1 MELRGRVLDFD
12 DLGDI
17 GQALVPKDGV
27 DRVAEPSDNE
37 EADDEEEEEEKFCS
51 TCGRSSTCGRQI
63 ANQEETLGW
72 GLPELRGSACD
83 ECLNTW
89 RLHLRDS
96 EVPLSTLPVH
106 MRDINKKFNFR
117 EKVAWA
123 SIRLEGKKRV
133 NGHEL
138 RKRVESVTWILK
150 QMGLPVGPWV
160 VKTIGEH
167 DPLPSD
173 PFTLATLQDE
183 GQYRLV
189 HFAPAIVDPGQV
201 LDRPLGK
208 LPLYLG
214 GAPLV
219 TDVAAE
225 AALLAGKSFA
235 PADEAALAI
244 ADGFDA
250 DTASL
255 KADQADDKLS
265 RYLQVIESKVF
276 CEFRNSTWVE
286 VCLESTLSAILTKLV
301 PMRQDCALLEDDDE
315 KLEKLDDVMT
325 GVGHGKQFLRN
336 VRFGKKAT
344 KLSLEKALYLEPH
357 CSKFLQ
363 FLSTYTSVEPCPT
376 FRLIAARN
384 CFLETY
390 RTTLDVPQ
398 ALDSLDCCGFVEM
411 LLGEEVWVR
420 TKQQQKSHD
429 VRGLAPQS
437 GVHVPCPSVRAM
449 GRARCCK

>member
-1 MELRGRVLDFD
+1 MCEWHQSSS
-12 DLGDI
+12 I
-17 GQALVPKDGV
+17 KQTK
-27 DRVAEPSDNE
+27 
-37 EADDEEEEEEKFCS
+37 
-51 TCGRSSTCGRQI
+51 GRS
-63 ANQEETLGW
+63 A
-72 GLPELRGSACD
+72 SASPSHRRRYFMRKRINGGFLEFLSHFD

-106 MRDINKKFNFR
+106 MRDTNKKFAFR
-117 EKVAWA
+117 FHQAVWA
-123 SIRLEGKKRV
+123 STRREGKKRV

-160 VKTIGEH
+160 VKTLGEH

-189 HFAPAIVDPGQV
+189 HFAPASVDPGQV

-276 CEFRNSTWVE
+276 CEFRNPTWVE

-315 KLEKLDDVMT
+315 KLEKLDFVMT

-363 FLSTYTSVEPCPT
+363 FLSTYTSVDPCPT